1 MATTRICPTCL
12 ATVSRG
18 YSRCHACSVVA
29 RQLGCDLVQVVPV
42 ALAPRGGSLHR
53 TLVAYKAA
61 AAPATRYDAA
71 SLLAAALS
79 RHLAAFRPA
88 ADGRAPFELVATVP
102 SSGPGRAS
110 WHGVHPLVEVV
121 RRALDAVDGSRRV
134 APLEILAR
142 GPAALGHLL
151 ASRDGYRAVAGPG
164 GRDQGRDLARADVDA
179 APRAADAGPAG
190 GSAARVLVVD
200 DLYTSGARAQSAAF
214 ALRRAGLDVVAVVPI
229 GRLVEP
235 ACGASGR
242 AA

>member
-29 RQLGCDLVQVVPV
+29 RQLGCDLVRVVPV

-61 AAPATRYDAA
+61 AAAATRFDAA

-88 ADGRAPFELVATVP
+88 ADGRTPFELVATVP

-142 GPAALGHLL
+142 GPATLGHLL

-164 GRDQGRDLARADVDA
+164 GRDLARAHVDA
-179 APRAADAGPAG
+179 APGAADARPAG
-190 GSAARVLVVD
+190 GNAARVLVVD